1 MNNEQL
7 NEEKLLGEL
16 TEKFDAIP
24 EIYSPDEDE
33 LRLIDERDKLEKEM
47 ACSLE
52 ACTENVDLILSYGL
66 DEKLLNQLEW
76 LIVFN
81 LEYRKEEFMKSEF
94 YERFKGYKVVKRA
107 EMEYERM
114 M

>member
-1 MNNEQL
+1 MNKEQL
-7 NEEKLLGEL
+7 KEEKLLGEL

-24 EIYSPDEDE
+24 EMYSPDEDE

-52 ACTENVDLILSYGL
+52 AYTENYDLIKSFWL

-76 LIVFN
+76 LKLFTC
-81 LEYRKEEFMKSEF
+81 KSPYF
-94 YERFKGYKVVKRA
+94 LW
-107 EMEYERM
+107 
-114 M
+114 